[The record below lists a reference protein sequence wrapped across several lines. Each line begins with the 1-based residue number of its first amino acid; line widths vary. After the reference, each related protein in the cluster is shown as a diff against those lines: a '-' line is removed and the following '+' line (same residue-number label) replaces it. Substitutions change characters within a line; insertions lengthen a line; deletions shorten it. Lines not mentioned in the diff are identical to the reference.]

1 MPSKVTNRPVTDVRL
16 LLDTHVFIWFLEKS
30 HRLKDHIDSMIT
42 ESDEAWISV
51 ASIWEMEIKRASGKL
66 SYDFDPLD
74 AASQSGIEWL
84 PVTVRHAMAISDV
97 ALDHGDPFDRMLMA
111 QARVDGL
118 SFVTADKRIVAA
130 GADYVISAL

>member
-1 MPSKVTNRPVTDVRL
+1 
-16 LLDTHVFIWFLEKS
+16 
-30 HRLKDHIDSMIT
+30 MIT

-97 ALDHGDPFDRMLMA
+97 ALDHGDPFDRMLVA
-111 QARVDGL
+111 QAQVEGVTLLTVDARVAEYPGPIRL
-118 SFVTADKRIVAA
+118 
-130 GADYVISAL
+130 L